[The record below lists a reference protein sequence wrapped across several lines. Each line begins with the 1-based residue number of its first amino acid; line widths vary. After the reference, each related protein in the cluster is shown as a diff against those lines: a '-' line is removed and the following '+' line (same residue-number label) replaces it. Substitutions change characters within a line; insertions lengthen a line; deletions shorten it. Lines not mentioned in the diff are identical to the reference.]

1 MYRKAGIIVG
11 LILVG
16 IALAVVMI
24 TNGVRM
30 KASEEPPVDT
40 SVEATESGDSNTS
53 SSQTGTSTQSDVS
66 ENNESSGE
74 TVTTQPTT
82 PVVSTPVKE
91 DRNIYLEYNEG
102 NLKDLKVSDEITEVM
117 VVSSKKVVL
126 LDPTNSDSYQFVHA
140 CEFLTSSNLKLSYFI
155 SSSTYD
161 SVEIGEQLR
170 VTYKVYTNANDLDM
184 PVIVK
189 VDRLNS
195 NN

>member
-53 SSQTGTSTQSDVS
+53 SQTETSTQSGVS
-66 ENNESSGE
+66 EDNESSGE

-117 VVSSKKVVL
+117 VVSSK
-126 LDPTNSDSYQFVHA
+126 
-140 CEFLTSSNLKLSYFI
+140 
-155 SSSTYD
+155 
-161 SVEIGEQLR
+161 
-170 VTYKVYTNANDLDM
+170 
-184 PVIVK
+184 
-189 VDRLNS
+189 RLFY
-195 NN
+195 

>member
-53 SSQTGTSTQSDVS
+53 SSQTETSTQSGVS

-82 PVVSTPVKE
+82 PVVSTPIKE

-126 LDPTNSDSYQFVHA
+126 LDPANSDSYQFVHA

-155 SSSTYD
+155 SSGTYD

-170 VTYKVYTNANDLDM
+170 VTYKVYTNAKGLDM

>member
-53 SSQTGTSTQSDVS
+53 SQTETSTQSGVS
-66 ENNESSGE
+66 EDNESSGE

-126 LDPTNSDSYQFVHA
+126 LDSANSDSYQFVHA